1 MKMTEILEKDKDKLL
16 TELSAA
22 ATAEKAVSVL
32 DKELDKL
39 LLRHNEQA
47 GSDREREAAAYMVQ
61 AVRLSLPLM
70 DSNGKTKV
78 WESGTE
84 AKEEVDGS
92 FKISFMLLLILG
104 LALCVFGAGPMLM
117 EAFIAAEDK
126 VRDTVLL
133 HGGAVVAGMVC
144 LYFSGYMYARP
155 KRKKA
160 SKKEHQVEIRID
172 ADKVYRNFRNT
183 ILAVDQSIEE
193 IRYAAQREEQEKAGT
208 IDGKEVTQSELDLFS
223 DLLAAA
229 YSGDPEFALEK
240 VEQIKYFLHRNQI
253 EVVDYSKDTAQ
264 YFDLMPGT
272 APATIR
278 PALVAQGGLLRK
290 GLAAKG
296 R

>member
-1 MKMTEILEKDKDKLL
+1 
-16 TELSAA
+16 
-22 ATAEKAVSVL
+22 
-32 DKELDKL
+32 
-39 LLRHNEQA
+39 
-47 GSDREREAAAYMVQ
+47 MVQ

-70 DSNGKTKV
+70 DSNGKAKV
-78 WESGTE
+78 WESGVE
-84 AKEEVDGS
+84 VKEEVDGS
-92 FKISFMLLLILG
+92 FKISFFLLLILG
-104 LALCVFGAGPMLM
+104 VALCVFGAGPMLM
-117 EAFIAAEDK
+117 EAFIAAEEK

-133 HGGAVVAGMVC
+133 HGGAVIGGMVC

-155 KRKKA
+155 KKKKVT
-160 SKKEHQVEIRID
+160 KKDQQVEIRID
-172 ADKVYRNFRNT
+172 ADKVYRNFRNA
-183 ILAVDQSIEE
+183 ILAVDQSIDE
-193 IRYAAQREEQEKAGT
+193 IRAAAQREEQEKAGT

-240 VEQIKYFLHRNQI
+240 VEQIKYFLHKNQI

-264 YFDLMPGT
+264 FFDLMPGT

>member
-1 MKMTEILEKDKDKLL
+1 MKMTELLEKDKDKLL

-22 ATAEKAVSVL
+22 ATADRAVSVL

-39 LLRHNEQA
+39 LLRHNEHA

-61 AVRLSLPLM
+61 SVRLALPLM
-70 DSNGKTKV
+70 DSNGKAKV
-78 WESGTE
+78 WESGRE
-84 AKEEVDGS
+84 AEEEDGS
-92 FKISFMLLLILG
+92 FKISFLLLLILG
-104 LALCVFGAGPMLM
+104 LALCVFGAGPMM
-117 EAFIAAEDK
+117 MDAFIEAEEK
-126 VRDTVLL
+126 ARDAILL
-133 HGGAVVAGMVC
+133 HGGAVVVGMVC
-144 LYFSGYMYARP
+144 LYFSGYLYSRP
-155 KRKKA
+155 KKKKA
-160 SKKEHQVEIRID
+160 TKKDQQVEIRID
-172 ADKVYRNFRNT
+172 ADKVYRNFRNA
-183 ILAVDQSIEE
+183 ILSVDQSIEE
-193 IRYAAQREEQEKAGT
+193 IHAAEQREKQEKAGT

-240 VEQIKYFLHRNQI
+240 VDQIKYFLHRNQI

-264 YFDLMPGT
+264 FFDLMPGNT
-272 APATIR
+272 PATIR